1 VQGEAAGVGSKEQSG
16 PSSYFQILRSTIL
29 IGGSSMLAILFAIIR
44 NKAAALLVGPE
55 GIGLM
60 SLYTVLLELAQGT
73 ASLGLQSSGV
83 RQIAEAAGNGNM
95 HRAAVTA
102 AVLRKS
108 SLMLGAVGMALMLAL
123 CVPIT
128 RVTFGDHARVTGV
141 TLLAFAVLLRVL
153 AGAQITLLQ
162 GTRQIGLLARSNVL
176 AAAFGTVATVP
187 LLYFWGMAGIAPSL
201 VAVTAISLILSWY
214 YARRLELQPV
224 VLSSQ
229 DVRRETSALLKLGL
243 AFLASTLLTTGVAY
257 AVRLLVLHSH
267 GPTAAGFY
275 QAAWT
280 IGGLYAGFVLQA
292 MGADFYPR
300 LTAICEDNEACN
312 RLVNEQA
319 QIGMLLAGPGLLA
332 TLSLAPLVIEL
343 FYSPQF
349 HEAGDALRWI
359 CLGMMLRV
367 VAWPIGF
374 IIVAKG
380 MQTIFVATEV
390 IATAVHFGSAWLLT
404 PRFGATG
411 AAAAYF
417 GLYAFHIVLIYF
429 IVRRLSGFR
438 WSAANVRLGVLLFP
452 AAAVVFGLFLVTSF
466 WQATL
471 IGSLITLITSLYC
484 LRSMMKLLPLE
495 SIPAP
500 IRSRLLRTA

>member
-1 VQGEAAGVGSKEQSG
+1 MQGETAGAGSKEQSG
-16 PSSYFQILRSTIL
+16 ASSYFQILRSTVL
-29 IGGSSMLAILFAIIR
+29 IGGSSMLSILFAIIR
-44 NKAAALLVGPE
+44 NKAAALLLGPE

-95 HRAAVTA
+95 QRAAVTA
-102 AVLRKS
+102 MVLRRS
-108 SLMLGAVGMALMLAL
+108 SLVLGVAGMALMLAL

-128 RVTFGDHARVTGV
+128 RLTFGEHAGVTGV
-141 TLLAFAVLLRVL
+141 ALLSVAVLLRVL
-153 AGAQITLLQ
+153 AGAQATLLQ

-176 AAAFGTVATVP
+176 AAAFGTAVTVP
-187 LLYFWGMAGIAPSL
+187 LIYFWGTAGIVPSL
-201 VAVTAISLILSWY
+201 VSVTAISLFLSWS
-214 YARRLELQPV
+214 YARRLDLPHV
-224 VLSSQ
+224 VLTSG
-229 DVRRETSALLKLGL
+229 DTRRETSALLKLGL

-257 AVRLLVLHSH
+257 AVRLVVLHSH
-267 GPTAAGFY
+267 GPAAAGFY

-300 LTAICEDNEACN
+300 LTAICDDNEACN
-312 RLVNEQA
+312 KLVNEQT

-380 MQTIFVATEV
+380 VQTIFVATEI
-390 IATAVHFGSAWLLT
+390 IATAVHFGLAWLLT

-411 AAAAYF
+411 AAAAFF
-417 GLYAFHIVLIYF
+417 GLYAFHIVLVYF

-438 WSAANVRLGVLLFP
+438 WSAANVRLGLLLFP
-452 AAAVVFGLFLVTSF
+452 AAAVVFSLFLVTSF
-466 WQATL
+466 WKATL
-471 IGSLITLITSLYC
+471 IGSLIAAIAGIYC
-484 LRSMMKLLPLE
+484 LHSLLKLLPPE

-500 IRSRLLRTA
+500 IRSRLLKTA